1 MADKKRNTT
10 FIRRDDKNF
19 RRDVSKAKMQYRKK
33 RAYIILSI
41 CIIVL
46 SATLIRTYFFSKEK
60 AQLENTL
67 QEQEQQIVN
76 LEKENKTNEVI
87 INKLRDPY
95 FITDLVRQEY
105 GMSYSGELIF
115 NLPLKENYM
124 QNAINSIMA
133 ENPDKNLERTDQS
146 KLIVDENIAELIRL
160 KQEEEKRKEE
170 EAARKERASNTRSR
184 TSSTS
189 NSSTAT
195 QNTTNN
201 SQTNT
206 TANQTTSSTTNNGG

>member
-67 QEQEQQIVN
+67 QEQEQQIIN

-133 ENPDKNLERTDQS
+133 ENPDKNLEQTDQS
-146 KLIVDENIAELIRL
+146 KLIVDENIAELIKL
-160 KQEEEKRKEE
+160 KQE
-170 EAARKERASNTRSR
+170 EAARKESASNTRSR

-206 TANQTTSSTTNNGG
+206 AANQTASQTTSSTTNNGG